1 MVSSRY
7 IRPDWFT
14 NRKGFRQRT
23 DRRRAAENLNMS
35 DAGGPGYTAVQ
46 ISAGTAVFSRSVIDF
61 YGVERLR
68 AIVGD
73 PKLEILAAEDLL

>member
-1 MVSSRY
+1 MPSSRY

-23 DRRRAAENLNMS
+23 DHRRAAENLNMS
-35 DAGGPGYTAVQ
+35 GGPEPGYTAVQ
-46 ISAGTAVFSRSVIDF
+46 ISAGTAVVSRSVIDF
-61 YGVERLR
+61 YGEERLR

-73 PKLEILAAEDLL
+73 PKLEIIAAEDLL